1 MPARMP
7 THGGWLM
14 ALFGLRYDLRSAPGS
29 AVAKPA
35 LYRAALEQCA
45 WADRLG
51 FAMVTLSEHHGS
63 PDGYLPSPLVM
74 AAAIAARTERLR
86 IMIST
91 LVATLYDPVRL
102 AEDFAV
108 LDNLSN
114 GRILPV
120 LSAGY
125 VASEFESFGKRLGE
139 RRKTMDGIAGFLR
152 QAWTGEPFAYEGRT
166 VCVTP
171 RPAQA
176 RPPIW
181 MGGSSRAAAA
191 RAARDA
197 DNFVPSSPE
206 FFDMYR
212 EELVK
217 LGKPD
222 PGPRP
227 ASLGR
232 FLYLAEDPDAAREEI
247 APYLMHENNAYAAW
261 ADAQGVATSYR
272 HYASA
277 QELRDTGT
285 YPVMTPRQLL
295 EHIEAA
301 GPYDMVLFHPLAGG
315 MEPGLAWRSLRLF
328 EQEVYPQTGL
338 DSSRSEGK

>member
-1 MPARMP
+1 
-7 THGGWLM
+7 M

-35 LYRAALEQCA
+35 LYRAALDQCA

-51 FAMVTLSEHHGS
+51 FALVTLSEHHGS

-74 AAAIAARTERLR
+74 AAAIAARTEHVR

-125 VASEFESFGKRLGE
+125 VASEFESFGKRLAD
-139 RRKTMDGIAGFLR
+139 RKKSMDGIAGFLR
-152 QAWTGEPFAYEGRT
+152 QAWTGEPFQYEGRT

-176 RPPIW
+176 HPPIW

-191 RAARDA
+191 RAAREA

-212 EELVK
+212 EELAK

-232 FLYLAEDPDAAREEI
+232 FLYLAEDPDAAWEEI

-261 ADAQGVATSYR
+261 AEAQGVATSYQR
-272 HYASA
+272 HANA
-277 QELRDTGT
+277 QALRDTGT
-285 YPVMTPRQLL
+285 YPVLTPRELL

-301 GPYDMVLFHPLAGG
+301 GPWDTVLFHPLAGG
-315 MEPGLAWRSLRLF
+315 MDPELAWRSLRLF
-328 EQEVYPQTGL
+328 EEKVYPHTALGK
-338 DSSRSEGK
+338 SRREGT

>member
-1 MPARMP
+1 MP
-7 THGGWLM
+7 
-14 ALFGLRYDLRSAPGS
+14 LFALRYDLRSAPD
-29 AVAKPA
+29 ARVPKAA
-35 LYRAALEQCA
+35 LYRTALDQCA

-63 PDGYLPSPLVM
+63 PDGFLPSPMVM

-91 LVATLYDPVRL
+91 LVAPLYDPVRL

-125 VASEFESFGKRLGE
+125 VESEFRSYGKRLAD
-139 RRKTMDGIAGFLR
+139 RRKAMDGIAAFLR
-152 QAWTGEPFAYEGRT
+152 KAWTGEPFEHEGRT
-166 VCVTP
+166 VRVTP
-171 RPAQA
+171 RPAQE

-197 DNFVPSSPE
+197 DYFVPSSPE
-206 FFDMYR
+206 YFDLYR
-212 EELVK
+212 EELLK

-227 ASLGR
+227 GGLGR
-232 FLYLAEDPDAAREEI
+232 FLYLAEDVDAAWEAI
-247 APYLMHENNAYAAW
+247 GPFLLHENNAYADW
-261 ADAQGVATSYR
+261 AQVQGVETAYR
-272 HYASA
+272 RVGGV
-277 QELRDTGT
+277 QELRDGGS
-285 YPVMTPRQLL
+285 YPVMTPAQLL
-295 EHIEAA
+295 ERIATL
-301 GPYDMVLFHPLAGG
+301 GPWDTVLFHPLAGG
-315 MEPGLAWRSLRLF
+315 MDPELSWRSLRLF
-328 EQEVYPQTGL
+328 EEKVYPETDLGK
-338 DSSRSEGK
+338 RS

>member
-1 MPARMP
+1 
-7 THGGWLM
+7 M
-14 ALFGLRYDLRSAPGS
+14 ALFALRYDLRSAPGS
-29 AVAKPA
+29 AVSKSA
-35 LYRAALEQCA
+35 LYRAALDQCA

-74 AAAIAARTERLR
+74 AAAIAARTERVR

-125 VASEFESFGKRLGE
+125 VASEFESFGKRLSD
-139 RRKTMDGIAGFLR
+139 RKKTMDGIAGFLR
-152 QAWTGEPFAYEGRT
+152 RAWTGEPFTHEGRT
-166 VCVTP
+166 VRVTP
-171 RPAQA
+171 RPVQE

-191 RAARDA
+191 RAAREA

-232 FLYLAEDPDAAREEI
+232 FLYLAEDPDAAWEEI
-247 APYLMHENNAYAAW
+247 GPYLMHENNAYAGW
-261 ADAQGVATSYR
+261 AEAQGVATSYQR
-272 HYASA
+272 YATVR
-277 QELRDTGT
+277 ELRETGS
-285 YPVMTPRQLL
+285 YPVMTPQELL
-295 EHIEAA
+295 ERIAA
-301 GPYDMVLFHPLAGG
+301 MGRWDTVLFHPLAGG

-328 EQEVYPQTGL
+328 EERVYPEIASGTSGGQST
-338 DSSRSEGK
+338 

>member
-1 MPARMP
+1 
-7 THGGWLM
+7 M
-14 ALFGLRYDLRSAPGS
+14 AMFGLRYDLRSAPGS
-29 AVAKPA
+29 AIAKPA

-51 FAMVTLSEHHGS
+51 FALVVLSEHHGS
-63 PDGYLPSPLVM
+63 PDGYLPAPMVM
-74 AAAIAARTERLR
+74 AAAIAARTERVR

-125 VASEFESFGKRLGE
+125 VASEFESFGKRLAD
-139 RRKTMDGIAGFLR
+139 RRQVMDGIAAFLR
-152 QAWTGEPFAYEGRT
+152 QAWTGEPFVHEGRT

-171 RPAQA
+171 RPVQA
-176 RPPIW
+176 HPPIW

-191 RAARDA
+191 RAAREA

-227 ASLGR
+227 GSLGS
-232 FLYLAEDPDAAREEI
+232 FLYLAQDVDAAWEEI
-247 APYLMHENNAYAAW
+247 GPYLMHENNAYAAW
-261 ADAQGVATSYR
+261 AEAQGVKTPYR
-272 HYASA
+272 HFATA
-277 QELRDTGT
+277 LELRDCGR
-285 YPVMTPRQLL
+285 YPVMTPRELL
-295 EHIEAA
+295 ERTEVL
-301 GPYDMVLFHPLAGG
+301 GPYDSVFFHPLCGG

-328 EQEVYPQTGL
+328 EEKVYPELQSGNT
-338 DSSRSEGK
+338 RSTTP